1 VDLISD
7 VPELGENS
15 ETTPTAGPAEVH
27 GAHPNTAPDNAPRA
41 NEPAVNNDGW
51 QLAGPNYCAAMH
63 TRTILHDFIDILLKT
78 INEGLEVGDE
88 RFMSK
93 NDFCAKA
100 GTPDRQARL
109 REALKE
115 CEMTMEDWGA
125 LMGHKFALDG
135 FAHPKTRRGKV
146 MEIITEH
153 IATNVVTEREQK
165 VLEAN
170 GSIVESN

>member
-1 VDLISD
+1 
-7 VPELGENS
+7 
-15 ETTPTAGPAEVH
+15 VH
-27 GAHPNTAPDNAPRA
+27 GAQPNTAPDNAPRA
-41 NEPAVNNDGW
+41 NEPAANNDGW

-153 IATNVVTEREQK
+153 IATNVVTERE
-165 VLEAN
+165 
-170 GSIVESN
+170 